1 MILEDADIPARA
13 PVSVLVL
20 TRNEEANIAE
30 CLESLRWAAEVLVV
44 DSLST
49 DRTAEIAEALGAK
62 VCPHAFAGYADQRN
76 WALQN
81 LPFAHDWVLMIDADE
96 RIPGALAHEIRK
108 AVSRSNDTYSGF
120 YISRRLFFMG
130 RWLRHGGLYP
140 TWLLRLFKR
149 QLARVEERPVNEHVI
164 VNGRVG
170 YLGQPLDHVDRRPLS
185 DWVAKQNR
193 YAGLQAAEYLREKS
207 RKGFE
212 SSIRASLRGSQA
224 ERKRW
229 IKLHV
234 WNRLPLL
241 VRPFL
246 FFARNYFLKAGFLDG
261 RAGFIYH
268 VLWSFWVKFLID
280 VKVIERQSGVGRPGD
295 TAWSLDHL
303 GRGDSKSEKVTA
315 S

>member
-1 MILEDADIPARA
+1 MMLEDVDIPARA

-76 WALQN
+76 WALEN

-96 RIPGALAHEIRK
+96 RIPGALAGEIREV
-108 AVSRSNDTYSGF
+108 VSRSNDTYSGF

-140 TWLLRLFKR
+140 TWLLR
-149 QLARVEERPVNEHVI
+149 
-164 VNGRVG
+164 
-170 YLGQPLDHVDRRPLS
+170 
-185 DWVAKQNR
+185 
-193 YAGLQAAEYLREKS
+193 
-207 RKGFE
+207 
-212 SSIRASLRGSQA
+212 
-224 ERKRW
+224 
-229 IKLHV
+229 
-234 WNRLPLL
+234 
-241 VRPFL
+241 PFM
-246 FFARNYFLKAGFLDG
+246 FFAGNYFGKGGFLDG

-268 VLWSFWVKFLID
+268 VLWSFWARFLTD
-280 VKVIERQSGVGRPGD
+280 VKILERQLAGGGPQSNALKGGQPEDPAR
-295 TAWSLDHL
+295 
-303 GRGDSKSEKVTA
+303 SKEVMA

>member
-1 MILEDADIPARA
+1 MILEEVDIPARA

-76 WALQN
+76 WALEN

-96 RIPGALAHEIRK
+96 RIPGALAGEIREV
-108 AVSRSNDTYSGF
+108 VSRSNDTYSGF

-149 QLARVEERPVNEHVI
+149 CSARVEERPVNEHVI

-170 YLGQPLDHVDRRPLS
+170 YLTQPFDHLDRRPLG
-185 DWVAKQNR
+185 DWVAKHNR
-193 YAGLQAAEYLREKS
+193 YSDLGADEYLRE
-207 RKGFE
+207 RFHEGFKT
-212 SSIRASLRGSQA
+212 SIQANLRGDQA

-229 IKLHV
+229 MKLRI
-234 WNRLPLL
+234 WDRLPLL
-241 VRPFL
+241 LRPFL
-246 FFARNYFLKAGFLDG
+246 FFAGNYFGKGGFLDG

-268 VLWSFWVKFLID
+268 VLWSFWARFLTD
-280 VKVIERQSGVGRPGD
+280 VKILERQLAGGGPQSNALKGGQPEDPAR
-295 TAWSLDHL
+295 
-303 GRGDSKSEKVTA
+303 SKEVMA